1 MMVAK
6 FCQPYLVNIGLFSK
20 YLINISLFPNNWC
33 LGATTC
39 KITIVRGLVQ

>member
-6 FCQPYLVNIGLFSK
+6 SCQPYLVNIGLFS
-20 YLINISLFPNNWC
+20 NNWC